1 MKRVSLLLLTSL
13 LFLSACGSRV
23 IEVHEPWARAAAK
36 GENGVV
42 YMILH
47 NHTDMDDELL
57 SASSDVAQA
66 VEIHE
71 SRMSDD
77 GVMQMIQQDSIALGV
92 DEELEFKPGGLHI
105 MLVNLNRDLAAGDH
119 ITLTLHFAKYQDITL
134 GIPVQEAAH
143 MDGSHEMP

>member
-1 MKRVSLLLLTSL
+1 LTL
-13 LFLSACGSRV
+13 IGMLFLSACGSKV

-47 NHTDMDDELL
+47 NHTSVDDELL
-57 SASSDVAQA
+57 GASSDVAQA

-77 GVMQMIQQDSIALGV
+77 GVMQMIQQDSIPLGAG
-92 DEELEFKPGGLHI
+92 EEVEFGPGGLHI
-105 MLVNLNRDLAAGDH
+105 MLVNLNRDLAAGEQ

-134 GIPVQEAAH
+134 SIPVQDAAG
-143 MDGSHEMP
+143 MDGSHQMP